1 MDGLAKTQ
9 DHVFILAAS
18 NLPWELDIAMLRRL
32 EKRILIG
39 LPDLDARMA
48 MFQQNLPAGQT
59 DAHGQLLVDNLNYIE
74 LAEKTQG
81 YSGADIQ
88 LVCKEAAMKPLRKV
102 FDLLDSLSLDEG
114 GESTEETKQEGQ
126 KSSKYIH
133 NIIIFYCSSKTIVS
147 MVREPVLQDDVLEAI
162 QTTRPSSDANLN
174 QKYLEW
180 QKQFGSS

>member
-39 LPDLDARMA
+39 LPDLEARQS
-48 MFQQNLPAGQT
+48 MFEQNLPAGQK
-59 DAHGQLLVDNLNYIE
+59 DAHGQLLVKDLNYYE
-74 LAEKTQG
+74 LAQKTEG

-102 FDLLDSLSLDEG
+102 FDLLDALSVAEAETEESRDEG
-114 GESTEETKQEGQ
+114 H
-126 KSSKYIH
+126 KSSMS
-133 NIIIFYCSSKTIVS
+133 F
-147 MVREPVLQDDVLEAI
+147 E
-162 QTTRPSSDANLN
+162 
-174 QKYLEW
+174 
-180 QKQFGSS
+180 F